1 MGWLIAAMFV
11 ATVTLAAERLGRPL
25 NEEERK
31 QLGKLLREHD
41 YPGARLI
48 ALRFALKLTRNQ
60 GRAEDLVGRAELRLI
75 RLGWDQ
81 AAVSLVQ
88 CLNRYVWS
96 ESQHENREIRTGRNA
111 EAVYANSRENVA
123 SLDGSA
129 ASMDEALTSP
139 ERAEMERRNEDRLA
153 KLRAA
158 FEKAGDETN
167 LLWLKLT
174 LEGEDDL
181 AAMAASSS
189 RDVKD
194 FYAAAKRRKRAVRR
208 LLAQERGLPF
218 EEEP

>member
-1 MGWLIAAMFV
+1 MLWLIAAMFV

-25 NEEERK
+25 NDEERK

-48 ALRFALKLTRNQ
+48 ALGFAFKLTRNR
-60 GRAEDLVGRAELRLI
+60 GRAQDVVVRADVRLL

-88 CLNRYVWS
+88 CLCRYVWS
-96 ESQHENREIRTGRNA
+96 EWHHEHRELKPRRSA
-111 EAVYANSRENVA
+111 EAIYGSSSENVA
-123 SLDGSA
+123 SLD
-129 ASMDEALTSP
+129 ASLVSMNEALAP
-139 ERAEMERRNEDRLA
+139 LERAEMDRRNEDGIA

-158 FEKAGDETN
+158 FEKAGDEVN
-167 LLWLKLT
+167 LFWLELT

-181 AAMAASSS
+181 AAMAARAG

-194 FYAAAKRRKRAVRR
+194 FYAAAKRRKRAVQR
-208 LLAQERGLPF
+208 LLAEERGLPF

>member
-1 MGWLIAAMFV
+1 MRWLIAAMFV

-25 NEEERK
+25 NEEERR

-41 YPGARLI
+41 FPGVRLI

-60 GRAEDLVGRAELRLI
+60 ARAQDLVGRAELRLL

-88 CLNRYVWS
+88 CLNRSVWS

-129 ASMDEALTSP
+129 VSMDEALTSP
-139 ERAEMERRNEDRLA
+139 ERAEMERRNEDRIA

-158 FEKAGDETN
+158 FEKAGDEVN

-181 AAMAASSS
+181 AAMAARSG

-208 LLAQERGLPF
+208 LLAEERGLPF

>member
-153 KLRAA
+153 KLR
-158 FEKAGDETN
+158 
-167 LLWLKLT
+167 
-174 LEGEDDL
+174 
-181 AAMAASSS
+181 
-189 RDVKD
+189 
-194 FYAAAKRRKRAVRR
+194 
-208 LLAQERGLPF
+208 
-218 EEEP
+218 